1 MTKTAKAKF
10 KNTSYTP
17 NAYGSAPGPSLGR
30 VAIEREFEGE
40 MIGKSMAELLTCQ
53 SPSAVAYV
61 GSDQFT
67 GTLQGRSGSF
77 VFQHTGILEGGRLIP
92 AGYIVPGSGTA
103 GLSGIRGTV
112 TISVTPD
119 SQHWITLDYTLPA
132 GE

>member
-1 MTKTAKAKF
+1 
-10 KNTSYTP
+10 
-17 NAYGSAPGPSLGR
+17 
-30 VAIEREFEGE
+30 
-40 MIGKSMAELLTCQ
+40 MIGTSTAELLTCQ
-53 SPSAVAYV
+53 AATAVAYV

-119 SQHWITLDYTLPA
+119 GQHWIALEYSIET
-132 GE
+132 